1 MGLFSKKEE
10 ESKVDTSK
18 IINVSTLDY
27 VPGYK
32 VVESYGIAAA
42 YIYRGGNSLY
52 VPIKAL
58 KEDAASSYPDC
69 NAIIGLIATSS
80 LGHVGTTPWVYTVY
94 TGTAVRIEPES

>member
-42 YIYRGGNSLY
+42 YICRMEDSLY

-69 NAIIGLIATSS
+69 NAIIGLIATTSYS
-80 LGHVGTTPWVYTVY
+80 HDGAYNWVYTVY

>member
-10 ESKVDTSK
+10 ESKIDTSK

-32 VVESYGIAAA
+32 VVESYGIVAA
-42 YIYRGGNSLY
+42 YMYRQERTLY

-69 NAIIGLIATSS
+69 NAIIGLIAATAYSHD
-80 LGHVGTTPWVYTVY
+80 GAFGFVYTVY

>member
-10 ESKVDTSK
+10 ESKIDTSK

-32 VVESYGIAAA
+32 VVESYGIVAA
-42 YIYRGGNSLY
+42 YMYRQERTLY

-69 NAIIGLIATSS
+69 NAIIGVIATTS
-80 LGHVGTTPWVYTVY
+80 LSHAGATHYVYTVY